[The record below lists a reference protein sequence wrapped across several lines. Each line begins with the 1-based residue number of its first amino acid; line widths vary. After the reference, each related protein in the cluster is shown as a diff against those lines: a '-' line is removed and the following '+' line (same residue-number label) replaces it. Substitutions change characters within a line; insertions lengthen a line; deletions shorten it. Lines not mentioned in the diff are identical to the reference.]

1 MGSRILSTAH
11 GTHRGSF
18 AAVDWAL
25 FAAVGTI
32 WGSSFLFMAIGLEAF
47 RPGLVTLLRILFGA
61 AVLWVLPGARTRI
74 DRKDLGSLL
83 LLAIT
88 WVAIPFTLFPL
99 AQGSVNS
106 AIAGM
111 LNGAAPIFTAVV
123 ATILFRKAPGPRQLI
138 GIPLGF
144 LGVAAIALSAAG
156 HGSSEALGVA
166 LILVATVC
174 YGIAFNIAAPLQQKY
189 GSLPVMAR
197 ILAIGAVLTAPI
209 GLSSIPGSRFDWSSL
224 LAVAAVGV
232 LGTGIAFVL
241 MGRLVGRV
249 GATRASIV
257 GYLIPVVALVLG
269 VLFRND
275 VVGPIAIGGVALV
288 IAGAYL
294 TSRRESSAPGAVG
307 RQKEPS
313 GANSDPHGAATVD
326 PGAEE
331 RAVIGEGKLDATGD
345 LTVLVDP
352 CHLPQGDGQH
362 RVLSRREEPGRL
374 GTIDDVPVGRIDLEH
389 LGRPEVGQPHPVA
402 VRDDRLAAG
411 TRTRSR

>member
-25 FAAVGTI
+25 FSVVGTI

-47 RPGLVTLLRILFGA
+47 RPGLVTWLRILFGT
-61 AVLWVLPGARTRI
+61 AVLWVLPGVRTRI
-74 DRKDLGSLL
+74 DRADLVPLL
-83 LLAIT
+83 LLAVT

-111 LNGAAPIFTAVV
+111 LNGAAPIFTVVV
-123 ATILFRKAPGPRQLI
+123 ATILFRKAPGSRQLI

-174 YGIAFNIAAPLQQKY
+174 YGIAFNIATPLQQRY

-209 GLSSIPGSRFDWSSL
+209 GLGSIPGSRFAWSAL

-257 GYLIPVVALVLG
+257 GYLIPVVALLLG
-269 VLFRND
+269 VLIRND
-275 VVGPIAIGGVALV
+275 VVGPFAVAGVVLV
-288 IAGAYL
+288 IVGAYL
-294 TSRRESSAPGAVG
+294 TSRREAV
-307 RQKEPS
+307 
-313 GANSDPHGAATVD
+313 
-326 PGAEE
+326 
-331 RAVIGEGKLDATGD
+331 D
-345 LTVLVDP
+345 LP
-352 CHLPQGDGQH
+352 
-362 RVLSRREEPGRL
+362 SRREVG
-374 GTIDDVPVGRIDLEH
+374 DV
-389 LGRPEVGQPHPVA
+389 
-402 VRDDRLAAG
+402 
-411 TRTRSR
+411 

>member
-1 MGSRILSTAH
+1 MGARFLSTSH

-47 RPGLVTLLRILFGA
+47 RPGLVTWHRVLFGA
-61 AVLWVLPGARTRI
+61 SALWLVPGARSARI
-74 DRKDLGSLL
+74 DRADRPRLL
-83 LLAIT
+83 LLSIT

-99 AQGSVNS
+99 VQGSVNS

-144 LGVAAIALSAAG
+144 LGVAAIALSAVG
-156 HGSSEALGVA
+156 HGSSEAMGVA
-166 LILVATVC
+166 LILIATVC
-174 YGIAFNIAAPLQQKY
+174 YGIAFNIATPLQQRY

-209 GLSSIPGSRFDWSSL
+209 GLSSIPGSRFAWSSL

-232 LGTGIAFVL
+232 LGSGIAFVL
-241 MGRLVGRV
+241 MGRLFGRV

-257 GYLIPVVALVLG
+257 GYLIPVVALLLG
-269 VLFRND
+269 VLLRD
-275 VVGPIAIGGVALV
+275 DEVGPVALVGVALV

-294 TSRRESSAPGAVG
+294 TSRREI
-307 RQKEPS
+307 
-313 GANSDPHGAATVD
+313 
-326 PGAEE
+326 AE
-331 RAVIGEGKLDATGD
+331 A
-345 LTVLVDP
+345 
-352 CHLPQGDGQH
+352 
-362 RVLSRREEPGRL
+362 
-374 GTIDDVPVGRIDLEH
+374 
-389 LGRPEVGQPHPVA
+389 
-402 VRDDRLAAG
+402 
-411 TRTRSR
+411 